1 MSLAICGS
9 CATLC
14 DLILMWDRRCGAVGG
29 VVAVIFGVR
38 GSCAALCG
46 LIMITGEGCGVD
58 I

>member
-1 MSLAICGS
+1 M
-9 CATLC
+9 TLR
-14 DLILMWDRRCGAVGG
+14 DLILMWDRRCGTVGG

-46 LIMITGEGCGVD
+46 LIMTTGEGCGVD